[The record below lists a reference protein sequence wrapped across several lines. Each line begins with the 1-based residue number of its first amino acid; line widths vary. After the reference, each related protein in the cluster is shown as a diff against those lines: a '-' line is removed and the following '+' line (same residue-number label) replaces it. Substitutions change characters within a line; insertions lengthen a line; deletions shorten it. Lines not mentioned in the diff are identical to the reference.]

1 MKAAAK
7 TATITCKG
15 MPMLVPILKQEDFL
29 IASIQGALSDAEL
42 LALRDQL
49 VAKVRQFR
57 SRAVI
62 IDVAV
67 LDIMDSFAARTLRNI
82 AQMTRL
88 LGAKT
93 IVVGIQ
99 PDVAMSM
106 VQLGLRL
113 DGTIIALDLEDGLS
127 VLKNREMQ

>member
-1 MKAAAK
+1 
-7 TATITCKG
+7 
-15 MPMLVPILKQEDFL
+15 MLVPILKQEDFL
-29 IASIQGALSDAEL
+29 IASIQGELSDVEL

-49 VAKVRQFR
+49 VAKVRQHR

-67 LDIMDSFAARTLRNI
+67 LDLMDSFSARTLRSI

-88 LGAKT
+88 LGAET

-99 PDVAMSM
+99 PEVAMSM

-113 DGTIIALDLEDGLS
+113 EGTTIAMDLEDGLS
-127 VLKNREMQ
+127 VLRNRGNQGNDASDRA

>member
-1 MKAAAK
+1 
-7 TATITCKG
+7 
-15 MPMLVPILKQEDFL
+15 MLVPILKQEDFL
-29 IASIQGALSDAEL
+29 IASIQGALSDEEL

-49 VAKVRQFR
+49 VNKVRQFR

-62 IDVAV
+62 IDVTV

-113 DGTIIALDLEDGLS
+113 DGASIALDLEDGLTILRS
-127 VLKNREMQ
+127 HGMQDNDAGDRT

>member
-1 MKAAAK
+1 
-7 TATITCKG
+7 
-15 MPMLVPILKQEDFL
+15 MLVPILKQENFL
-29 IASIQGALSDAEL
+29 IASIQGELTDVEL

-49 VAKVRQFR
+49 VDKVRQFR

-67 LDIMDSFAARTLRNI
+67 LDIMDSFSARTLRSI
-82 AQMTRL
+82 AQMTKL
-88 LGAKT
+88 LGAET

-113 DGTIIALDLEDGLS
+113 EGTTIAMDLEDGLS
-127 VLKNREMQ
+127 VLRNRGNKGNDASDRA

>member
-1 MKAAAK
+1 
-7 TATITCKG
+7 
-15 MPMLVPILKQEDFL
+15 MLVPILKQEDFL
-29 IASIQGALSDAEL
+29 IASIQSALTDDEL

-62 IDVAV
+62 VDVAV
-67 LDIMDSFAARTLRNI
+67 LDIMDSFAARTLRSI
-82 AQMTRL
+82 AQRTELR
-88 LGAKT
+88 GAQT

-99 PDVAMSM
+99 PDVALSM

-113 DGTIIALDLEDGLS
+113 DGTIIGMDLEDGLAI
-127 VLKNREMQ
+127 LRNRGTQANDASDASWRT